1 MKLRAKLFAM
11 SLTIGLLPF
20 AAVGITS
27 LLQIHTALSR
37 QAFSQLES
45 LREVKTAEIE
55 NYFSS
60 RRDDM
65 RLLVDTLAVLRRNA
79 AESLKSIQEN
89 KRAQLQSFFKK
100 NYDNI
105 SVQSENELISQA
117 LAQYEGALKTE
128 GKAEGLA
135 WNSINQTMEPAL
147 QKIAQ
152 QYDYYDLM
160 LIAKDGTI
168 VYSNTKNKDLG
179 ANVLTGD
186 LKNTHLHNAFQTGL
200 KQDYLEDFADYAPA
214 KQPLAFFTAP
224 VARFGEISGVLV
236 LAITKSMIN
245 SIAQRRSSIGKTAE
259 TYLVARVQ
267 DKTYYR
273 SDRLIRSGSFGEEIQ
288 SPEINKG
295 LAGENGVALAVTAEG
310 VPMLTVYAPLEAA
323 GVNWAIISTM
333 TMEEAI
339 TPLLAN
345 DTDTDFFTRYITQGN
360 YYDLMLIHP
369 NGKVFYSVRHES
381 DYGIN
386 LFSGKHAKT
395 HLAQVFNQ
403 VLTEQG
409 LVFSDYTLYGPSK
422 NMPTAFI
429 AEPLLVGEQI
439 ELVVVL
445 QLLDNSINVVMQQR
459 VGLGKTGE
467 TYLVGSDFTMRS
479 SSHLDPE
486 HRTVQASL
494 QNPKDGKV
502 DTPSSRAAL
511 EGNIGQLIGT
521 NYLGQSVLSAYAPI
535 QMGNYQWALIA
546 EISADEALAALYHLE
561 KLLGFAALGIIF
573 LLWWSANRFTNH
585 LVVPLLQVNQHLK
598 ILSHGRVLEDSLDY
612 QGGDE
617 IAEIVCSTEQLKTGI
632 RNIINQA
639 NAIAIGDYNSEVVLL
654 SDQDQMGKALS
665 GMTRTLRGVIIQAN
679 AIAAGDYSREVRLLS
694 DDDQLGYALSEM
706 TRTLREITAR
716 NEEARQ
722 QLEQENSQKSVQ
734 DWLKTGQTK
743 LNEQMSGEQELA
755 ALGKQIITFLA
766 SYLNAQVGTFY
777 VLEEANAHH
786 EQPYLKLIASYA
798 YKKRKHLSHEF
809 EIGENLIGQAALERE
824 TLVITQVPQDYMSIQ
839 SSLGEAA
846 PQNLVIAPFL
856 YEETLKGV
864 VELGS
869 FQAFTDTQ
877 LHFVEQ
883 VTAAIGVAVN
893 TANSRVRLQELLHQS
908 QTQAEELQSQA
919 EELQSQQEELRQT
932 NEELEERGR
941 ALERQQEAVRA
952 KNTELERSQAAIQKK
967 AEELELASKYKSE
980 FLANMSHELRT
991 PLNSMLILAQMLSA
1005 NKDKNLS
1012 DKQVEFANTIHKA
1025 GSELLHL
1032 INDILDL
1039 SKVEAGRLELHC
1051 EDYPLS
1057 ILTEALGEKFNHM
1070 ADNKGLTFKTQIAPA
1085 LQGTTLYTDPQR
1097 LQQVV
1102 INLLSNAFKFTDSG
1116 GHVVLSI
1123 DRPAADTDLSR
1134 SHLSVATALAI
1145 SVTDTGIGIPANKQK
1160 IIFEAFHQADGTT
1173 SRRYG
1178 GTGLGLSISREM
1190 IHLLGGEM
1198 QLRSEEGKGST
1209 FTLYVP
1215 ERLNSSAAAEASAP
1229 SQTTPVKPKPVAA
1242 AIVHAPVTT
1251 TLTETPINHPEPS
1264 PSVVNKTDT
1273 PVVQDDRANL
1283 QIGERSL
1290 LIIEDDAQFAQL
1302 LCELAHEKNFKGL
1315 IAGDGKV
1322 GLEFAERY
1330 QPSAIMLDIG
1340 LPLVD
1345 GWTVMERLKDNPKT
1359 RHIPVHFM
1367 SGADE
1372 SHDARQMGA
1381 IGYLMKPVSMAQL
1394 GDAFKNIEGFISRTV
1409 KDLLLVMAP
1418 GERCDKL
1425 VELVGGGDVK
1435 IAQAASLEEVQR
1447 AMQDTVFDCLIL
1459 DVSVEQDN
1467 GLRLLEQLRKQ
1478 DRVLSLPVVIYAE
1491 RDLTAEEERILA
1503 QSSRNLTVKAVY
1515 SPERLLD
1522 EATLF
1527 LHQIEANLP
1536 KEQQSMLKMMHDKET
1551 ILAGKKVLLADDDSR
1566 NIFSLGSV
1574 LEERGME
1581 VFIARDGEH
1590 SLVVLDQHPDMNL
1603 VLMDIMMPKL
1613 DGYEAMQ
1620 RIRAQPR
1627 FRKLPIIALTA
1638 KAMKGDRGKCIEAGA
1653 NDYLAKP
1660 IDTDKLIS
1668 LMRVWLYR

>member
-1 MKLRAKLFAM
+1 MKLRAKLFVM

-20 AAVGITS
+20 AAVGITA

-45 LREVKTAEIE
+45 LREVKTTEIE

-60 RRDDM
+60 RREDM
-65 RLLVDTLAVLRRNA
+65 RLLVDTVAVLRRNA

-89 KRAQLQSFFKK
+89 KRAQLQNYFKI

-105 SVQSENELISQA
+105 SVQAENELISQA
-117 LAQYEGALKTE
+117 LEQYDGAFKTE
-128 GKAEGLA
+128 GKAEGMA
-135 WNSINQTMEPAL
+135 WNSINETMGPAL
-147 QKIAQ
+147 QKIGQ
-152 QYDYYDLM
+152 QYGYYDLM
-160 LIAKDGTI
+160 LIAKDGAI

-179 ANVLTGD
+179 ANVLTGE
-186 LKNTHLHNAFQTGL
+186 LKNTHLNKAFQTGL
-200 KQDYLEDFADYAPA
+200 KQVYLEDFANYAPA
-214 KQPLAFFTAP
+214 KQPIAFFTAP

-236 LAITKSMIN
+236 LAITKSTIN
-245 SIAQRRSSIGKTAE
+245 SIAQRRSSIGNTAE
-259 TYLVARVQ
+259 TYLVGRIQ
-267 DKTYYR
+267 DKSYYR
-273 SDRLIRSGSFGEEIQ
+273 SDRIIRSGSFGEEIQ
-288 SPEINKG
+288 SAEANKG
-295 LAGENGVALAVTAEG
+295 LAGERGVALMVSVEG
-310 VPMLTVYAPLEAA
+310 VPMLTTYAPLEAA

-339 TPLLAN
+339 TPRLAN

-381 DYGIN
+381 DYGSN
-386 LFSGKHAKT
+386 LFTGKYAKT

-403 VLTEQG
+403 VLKEQE
-409 LVFSDYTLYGPSK
+409 LVLSDYALYGPSK
-422 NMPTAFI
+422 NMPAAFI
-429 AEPLLVGEQI
+429 AEPLQVGDQV

-445 QLLDNSINVVMQQR
+445 QLLDNSLNAVMQQR
-459 VGLGKTGE
+459 AGLGKTGE

-479 SSHLDPE
+479 SSHLDPA

-494 QNPKDGKV
+494 QNPKEGKV
-502 DTPSSRAAL
+502 DTVSSRAAL

-521 NYLGQSVLSAYAPI
+521 NYLGQAVLSAYAPV
-535 QMGNYQWALIA
+535 QMGSQQWALIA
-546 EISADEALAALYHLE
+546 EISADEAFTTLHHLE

-598 ILSHGRVLEDSLDY
+598 ALSRGRVLEDSLDY
-612 QGGDE
+612 QGRDE
-617 IAEIVCSTEQLKTGI
+617 IAEIVYSTEQLKTGI
-632 RNIINQA
+632 RNTINQA
-639 NAIAIGDYNSEVVLL
+639 NAIATGDYNSEVVLL
-654 SDQDQMGKALS
+654 SEQDQMGKALS
-665 GMTRTLRGVIIQAN
+665 DMTRTLRGVIVQAN

-694 DDDQLGYALSEM
+694 EDDQLGHALSEM

-722 QLEQENSQKSVQ
+722 QLEQENIQKSLQ

-777 VLEEANAHH
+777 VLEEANVHH

-798 YKKRKHLSHEF
+798 YKKRKSLSHEF

-824 TLVITQVPQDYMSIQ
+824 TLVITQVPQDYMTIQ
-839 SSLGEAA
+839 SSLGEAV

-869 FQAFTDTQ
+869 FKAFTETQ

-883 VTAAIGVAVN
+883 VAAAIGVAVN
-893 TANSRVRLQELLHQS
+893 TAESRVRLQELLHQS

-932 NEELEERGR
+932 NEELEERGS
-941 ALERQQEAVRA
+941 ALERQQDAVRA

-1057 ILTEALGEKFNHM
+1057 SLTEALGEKFNHM
-1070 ADNKGLTFKTQIAPA
+1070 AENKGLTFKTQIAPA

-1097 LQQVV
+1097 LQQVA

-1116 GHVVLSI
+1116 GHVILSI
-1123 DRPAADTDLSR
+1123 DRPTADTDLSR
-1134 SHLSVATALAI
+1134 SHLSVATTLAI
-1145 SVTDTGIGIPANKQK
+1145 SVTDTGIGIPESKQK

-1178 GTGLGLSISREM
+1178 GTGLGLSISREL

-1215 ERLNSSAAAEASAP
+1215 EHLNPAAVEAPTPRQAAP
-1229 SQTTPVKPKPVAA
+1229 ARPAKPPA
-1242 AIVHAPVTT
+1242 VHAALATT
-1251 TLTETPINHPEPS
+1251 TITETPTSHPESAPPAVS
-1264 PSVVNKTDT
+1264 GADT
-1273 PVVQDDRANL
+1273 VMVQDDRASL
-1283 QIGERSL
+1283 QVGERSL

-1302 LCELAHEKNFKGL
+1302 LCELTHEKNFKCL

-1322 GLEFAERY
+1322 GLEFADRY

-1367 SGADE
+1367 SGSDE

-1435 IAQAASLEEVQR
+1435 IARADSLDAAQM

-1478 DRVLSLPVVIYAE
+1478 DRVNSLPVVIYAE
-1491 RDLTAEEERILA
+1491 RDLTAEEEQILA

-1527 LHQIEANLP
+1527 LHQIEAHLP
-1536 KEQQSMLKMMHDKET
+1536 KEQQSMLKMMHDKEK

-1566 NIFSLGSV
+1566 NVFALGSV

-1590 SLVVLDQHPDMNL
+1590 SLAVLDEHPDMNL